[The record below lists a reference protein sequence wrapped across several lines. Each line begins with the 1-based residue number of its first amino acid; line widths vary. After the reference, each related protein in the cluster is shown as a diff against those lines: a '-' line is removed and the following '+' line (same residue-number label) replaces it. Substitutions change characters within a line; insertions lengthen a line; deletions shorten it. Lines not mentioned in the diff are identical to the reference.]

1 MSLMVANF
9 ALVERKLKNVKGRKI
24 EAEPFKA
31 PVVKRPT
38 GRALDAIWGWR
49 RENGRVGVRNHVLIL
64 PLDDLSNAASEAVA
78 NNVKGTLAI
87 PHAYGRL
94 QFGADLDLHFR
105 TLIGTGSNPNVAAV
119 VVIGI
124 EDQWTKIIV
133 DGIAKTGKPVVGFGI
148 EGHGDIATI
157 AKASYVAK
165 EFMQWAS
172 ELPREKCP
180 ITDLWVST
188 KCGES
193 DTTTGLSS
201 CPTVGAMYD
210 KLIPRGIYG
219 VFGETSEI
227 TGAEHLCKER
237 AATKEVGERWYKMWK
252 AYQDDVIEAHKTN
265 DLSDSQPTKGNIAG
279 GLTTIEEKA
288 LGNLEKIGRECRY
301 IDILEPAEAPA
312 KGPGLYFMDTSSAA
326 AECVT
331 LMAAGGYVI
340 HTFPTGQGNVIGN
353 PIVPVIK
360 ISGNPKTIRTM
371 PEHIDLDVS
380 GILKRTMTIPQA
392 GDALIES
399 IVRTANGRLTAS
411 EALGHREF
419 SMTKLYRSA

>member
-1 MSLMVANF
+1 MAKKSKQNGKAVAS
-9 ALVERKLKNVKGRKI
+9 
-24 EAEPFKA
+24 KA
-31 PVVKRPT
+31 VAKT
-38 GRALDAIWGWR
+38 NGHSDLTFLGWR
-49 RENGRVGVRNHVLIL
+49 RKNGRVGVRNHVIIL
-64 PLDDLSNAASEAVA
+64 PLDDLSNSACEAVA
-78 NNVKGTLAI
+78 NNIKGTMAL

-94 QFGADLDLHFR
+94 QFGEDLDLHFR

-124 EDQWTKIIV
+124 EDGWTKRVV
-133 DGIAKTGKPVVGFGI
+133 DGIAKTGKPVTGFGI

-165 EFMQWAS
+165 QYVQMAS
-172 ELPREKCP
+172 ELQRGECD
-180 ITDLWVST
+180 ISDLWVST

-193 DTTTGLSS
+193 DTTTGLAS
-201 CPTVGAMYD
+201 CPTVGNMYD

-227 TGAEHLCKER
+227 TGGEHLAKAR
-237 AATKEVGERWYKMWK
+237 AINKKVGEKWYKVWK
-252 AYQDDVIEAHKTN
+252 AYQDDVIEAHKTD

-288 LGNLEKIGRECRY
+288 LGNLEKIGRECQY
-301 IDILEPAEAPA
+301 IDVLAPAEAPR
-312 KGPGLYFMDTSSAA
+312 KGAGLYYMDTSSAA

-331 LMAAGGYVI
+331 LMAAAGYAV

-371 PEHIDLDVS
+371 GEHIDVDVS
-380 GILKRTMTIPQA
+380 GILRRDMTIPQA
-392 GDALIES
+392 GDALIDM
-399 IVRTANGRLTAS
+399 IVRTANGRLTAA
-411 EALGHREF
+411 EALGHREYV
-419 SMTKLYRSA
+419 MTKLYRSA

>member
-1 MSLMVANF
+1 MATKSNGKRAKSGANLGF
-9 ALVERKLKNVKGRKI
+9 S
-24 EAEPFKA
+24 
-31 PVVKRPT
+31 
-38 GRALDAIWGWR
+38 GWR
-49 RENGRVGVRNHVLIL
+49 RENGRVGVRNHVAIL
-64 PLDDLSNAASEAVA
+64 PLDDLSNAACEAVA
-78 NNVKGTLAI
+78 NNIKGTLAL

-124 EDQWTKIIV
+124 EDGWTKRVV

-157 AKASYVAK
+157 AKASYKAK
-165 EFMQWAS
+165 EFVQWAS
-172 ELPREKCP
+172 ELKREECG
-180 ITDLWVST
+180 IEDLWVST

-201 CPTVGAMYD
+201 CPTVGNMYD
-210 KLIPRGIYG
+210 KLIPKGIYG
-219 VFGETSEI
+219 CFGETSEI
-227 TGAEHLCKER
+227 TGAEHIAKER
-237 AATKEVGERWYKMWK
+237 AVNVKIGEKWMKVFK
-252 AYQDDVIEAHKTN
+252 AYQDDVIEANKVD

-288 LGNLEKIGRECRY
+288 LGNLEKIGRKCKY
-301 IDILEPAEAPA
+301 IEVLEPAEAPKA
-312 KGPGLYFMDTSSAA
+312 GPGLYYMDTSSAA

-331 LMAAGGYVI
+331 LMAAGGYVV

-360 ISGNPKTIRTM
+360 ISGNPKTLRTM
-371 PEHIDLDVS
+371 GEHIDVDVTGVLRRDQTLD
-380 GILKRTMTIPQA
+380 TA
-392 GDALIES
+392 GDALIDM
-399 IVRTANGRLTAS
+399 IIRTANGRLTAA

-419 SMTKLYRSA
+419 VMTKLYRSA